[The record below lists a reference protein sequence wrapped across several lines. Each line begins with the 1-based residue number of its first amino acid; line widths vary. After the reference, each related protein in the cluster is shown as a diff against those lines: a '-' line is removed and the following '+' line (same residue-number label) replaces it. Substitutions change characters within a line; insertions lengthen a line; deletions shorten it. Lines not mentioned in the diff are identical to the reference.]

1 MPASAFRVTAD
12 LIVALHAGF
21 VIFVLLGGLLALRW
35 RRLAWVHVPAA
46 VWGIAIEFGGWICP
60 LTPLEDH
67 LRQRGGVPPH
77 GGDFIEHY
85 ALPLLYPANL
95 TRSWQWSLGGLA
107 LAVNALIYWRL
118 LMRRR

>member
-1 MPASAFRVTAD
+1 MPASAFRVAAD

-21 VIFVLLGGLLALRW
+21 VLFVMLGGLLALRW

-67 LRQRGGVPPH
+67 LRQRGGVPPY

-95 TRSWQWSLGGLA
+95 TRSWQWSLGSIA
-107 LAVNALIYWRL
+107 LAVNALIYCRL